1 MFSNGYEK
9 RLALVCLRLVIVANV
24 LTFDSDPSHIKQVEY
39 DPPLSPPLP
48 LSPHYVSKVLGKKV
62 RTIR

>member
-9 RLALVCLRLVIVANV
+9 KIALVCLRLVIVANV

-39 DPPLSPPLP
+39 DPPPLPPPPPFPPLR
-48 LSPHYVSKVLGKKV
+48 LQSLG
-62 RTIR
+62 